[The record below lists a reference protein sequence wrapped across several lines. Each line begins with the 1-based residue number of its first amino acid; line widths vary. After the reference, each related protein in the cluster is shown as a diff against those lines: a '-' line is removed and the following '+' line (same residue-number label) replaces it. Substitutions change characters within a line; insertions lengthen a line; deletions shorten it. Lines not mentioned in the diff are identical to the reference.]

1 MKVTVVALWAG
12 VGTLRLVLPLS
23 ALGHHVTGEVVLE
36 LWPMRHRTVPRV
48 RPVWYSLG
56 DSRFVVKGEED
67 FGFSSNITTGFD

>member
-12 VGTLRLVLPLS
+12 VRTLRLVLPLS
-23 ALGHHVTGEVVLE
+23 AMRHQVTEEVVLE

-48 RPVWYSLG
+48 RAVWHSLG